1 MAVKLS
7 VATQLQVQAAK
18 APGPGTISFF
28 TELPRFRRDPL
39 NGFFKYA
46 LRFGDVVRYR
56 GMWITH
62 QITNPEHILQ
72 VLQTNAANYR
82 KGRDYRILRLSLG
95 EGLLTSEGA
104 LWQRQR
110 RMTQPAFQSQQMP
123 RFISIMEQETEA
135 MLRRWENFA
144 AEGEAFDVVPEL
156 MRLTLNIASQAL
168 FTTNLESDVAAIQ
181 RSLEV
186 GRDFSVDRAWSVIRI
201 PQNLPTPRNLEHR
214 RSLAG
219 FHSIIDRM
227 IAERRQSPQRVP
239 DLLTLLMEARDEN
252 GAPMSGKQLRDEVA
266 TLLTAGHET
275 TTLALAWALFLLAQH
290 PEVVERVAAE
300 ISFLNGRAP
309 AYEDL
314 LRLKYTRNVA
324 EETLRLYPPVWVISR
339 TAITDDVMGGFRIP
353 AGSEILIFPYITH
366 RHPKWW
372 PSPEKFIPE
381 RFSAENAP
389 ARVRGAY
396 IPFGAGPRTCVGLNF
411 AMTEILV
418 VLAMLLQRFRL
429 EPAADPLSVKME
441 ASVTLRPN
449 PGIPLRLRRIQA
461 AARG

>member
-1 MAVKLS
+1 MATHS
-7 VATQLQVQAAK
+7 QQQRRK

-28 TELPRFRRDPL
+28 TDLSRFRRDPL
-39 NGFFKYA
+39 NGFFAYA
-46 LRFGDVVRYR
+46 LKFGDVVRYR
-56 GMWITH
+56 GLWVTH
-62 QITNPEHILQ
+62 QLTHPEHILQ

-123 RFISIMEQETEA
+123 RFIGTMEQKTAA
-135 MLRRWENFA
+135 MLRRWEDFA
-144 AEGEAFDVVPEL
+144 SQGEVFDVVPEL

-168 FTTNLESDVAAIQ
+168 FTTSLESDIEGIQ

-186 GRDFSVDRAWSVIRI
+186 GRDFSVNRAWSIIRV
-201 PQNLPTPRNLEHR
+201 PQQLPTPRNLEHR

-219 FHSIIDRM
+219 FHRVIDRM
-227 IAERRQSPQRVP
+227 VEERRSSPQRVP
-239 DLLTLLMEARDEN
+239 DLLTMLVEARDEH
-252 GAPMSGKQLRDEVA
+252 GAPMSDKQLRDEVA

-275 TTLALAWALFLLAQH
+275 TTLALAWAIFLLAQH
-290 PEVVERVAAE
+290 PEAVERIAAE
-300 ISFLNGRAP
+300 VNFLNGRAP
-309 AYEDL
+309 SYEDL
-314 LRLKYTRNVA
+314 ARLKYTRNVA
-324 EETLRLYPPVWVISR
+324 EEILRLYPPVWVISR
-339 TAITDDVMGGFRIP
+339 TAIAEDTIGGFRIP

-372 PSPEKFIPE
+372 QSPGQFIPE

-389 ARVRGAY
+389 SRVRGAY
-396 IPFGAGPRTCVGLNF
+396 IPFGAGPRTCIGLNF
-411 AMTEILV
+411 AMAEILV

-429 EPAADPLSVKME
+429 ELAVDPGSIKAE

-449 PGIPLRLRRIQA
+449 PGVPIKLRQV
-461 AARG
+461 

>member
-1 MAVKLS
+1 LN
-7 VATQLQVQAAK
+7 VASQPQQQPVS

-28 TELPRFRRDPL
+28 SELSRFRRDPL
-39 NGFFKYA
+39 NRFFDYA
-46 LRFGDVVRYR
+46 LKFGDVVRYR
-56 GMWITH
+56 GLWVTH
-62 QITNPEHILQ
+62 QITHPEHILQ

-123 RFISIMEQETEA
+123 RFIGIMERETDT

-144 AEGEAFDVVPEL
+144 AQGQAFDVVPEL

-181 RSLEV
+181 HSLEV

-201 PQNLPTPRNLEHR
+201 PQNLPTRRNLEHR
-214 RSLAG
+214 RSMAG
-219 FHSIIDRM
+219 FHAIIDRM
-227 IAERRQSPQRVP
+227 IAERRQSSQHVP
-239 DLLTLLMEARDEN
+239 DLLTMLMEARDES
-252 GAPMSGKQLRDEVA
+252 GEPMSGRQLRDEVA

-275 TTLALAWALFLLAQH
+275 TTLALAWAFFLLAQH
-290 PEVVERVAAE
+290 PEAIERIAAE
-300 ISFLNGRAP
+300 IGFLNGRAP
-309 AYEDL
+309 AYEEL
-314 LRLKYTRNVA
+314 PRLKYTRNVA

-339 TAITDDVMGGFRIP
+339 TAIADDLMAGFRIP

-372 PSPEKFIPE
+372 PSADQFIPE
-381 RFSAENAP
+381 RFSAENAQ

-411 AMTEILV
+411 AMTEILL
-418 VLAMLLQRFRL
+418 VLTMVLQRFRL
-429 EPAADPLSVKME
+429 DLAADPLAITME

-449 PGIPLRLRRIQA
+449 PGIPVRLRNAPRS
-461 AARG
+461 